1 MVRIG
6 LPEQCCLNRDMNAKT
21 VPVTG
26 KIRRKSLLDGE
37 YTGAK
42 TLSHETILPPP
53 PPDASVCA
61 TQTRTQATPVVRVCL
76 VLTFA
81 AAGPGPVTGTE
92 QKLAAPRPI
101 IERNWT
107 NSPFSTVVSL

>member
-1 MVRIG
+1 
-6 LPEQCCLNRDMNAKT
+6 MNVKK

-53 PPDASVCA
+53 PPDASVCI
-61 TQTRTQATPVVRVCL
+61 TQTRMQGTPVVRVCL

-92 QKLAAPRPI
+92 QKLAARMAI
-101 IERNWT
+101 IERN
-107 NSPFSTVVSL
+107 